1 MNFAAHLPTARRDLR
16 YHADAAQLFAHLG
29 GLERTDTV
37 LLESADIESKKNLLC
52 LAVLDSAVRIRCQ
65 GSRVTAQALT
75 ATGEEIVAKL
85 RTELSE
91 YEVAGNSGGRG
102 VAVFEFPVSQA
113 ADERERL
120 LAISPAEV
128 LRRLQL
134 SKQYG
139 SNANQHSSAQQGSA
153 TRNSATQGPITQDP
167 ATEVPDLPLLA
178 GGFAYDFLE
187 TFETL
192 PAVSEGD
199 NTYPDYE
206 FVVAETLLKVDHLSQ
221 TAYVCGVGTSQ
232 DDVDKR
238 LAAYA
243 TKAEAEITPLAPPEQ
258 GVDKSQP
265 LQVRTDIDDQQFR
278 SHVEQLKGN
287 IYQGDIYQVVPAR
300 TFRAPCVD
308 AFSSYRRLLQTNPSP
323 YMFYFRGEDY
333 ELFGASPESNLKF
346 SPDTREVQLYPIAGT
361 RPRGLNPDGSVN
373 HELDIRNELEMRTD
387 HKELAEHTMLV
398 DLARNDL
405 ARVAV
410 PGTRKVAELLQVDRY
425 SRVMHLV
432 SRVTATL
439 HEDFDALD
447 AYRACMNMGTLTGAP
462 KLRAVDLLREVE
474 GKRRGSYGGA
484 VGYLGGDG
492 RMDNCIVIR
501 SAFVRHGEAIIQAGA
516 GVVRD
521 STPQAEADETVHKAY
536 AVLDAVALGA
546 PVEVAR

>member
-52 LAVLDSAVRIRCQ
+52 LAVLDSAVRVRCH
-65 GSRVTAQALT
+65 GSRVIAQALT
-75 ATGEEIVAKL
+75 ATGEEILAKL
-85 RTELSE
+85 RDELSE
-91 YEVAGNSGGRG
+91 YEVTGNGGDNGDSNDDDRG

-134 SKQYG
+134 SEQYG
-139 SNANQHSSAQQGSA
+139 SNSDVTQQGSA
-153 TRNSATQGPITQDP
+153 G
-167 ATEVPDLPLLA
+167 EVPDLPLLA

-243 TKAEAEITPLAPPEQ
+243 TKAETEITPLTPPEQ
-258 GVDKSQP
+258 GVDISQP
-265 LQVRTDIDDQQFR
+265 LRVRTDIDDQQFR
-278 SHVEQLKGN
+278 GHVEQLKGN

-300 TFRAPCVD
+300 TFHAPCAD

-501 SAFVRHGEAIIQAGA
+501 SAFVCNGEAVIQAGA

>member
-1 MNFAAHLPTARRDLR
+1 MNFAAHLPTARRALR

-52 LAVLDSAVRIRCQ
+52 LAVLDTAVRIRCH
-65 GSRVTAQALT
+65 GSRVIAQALT
-75 ATGEEIVAKL
+75 ATGEEVTAKL
-85 RTELSE
+85 RDELSE
-91 YEVAGNSGGRG
+91 YEVTGNGDDNADDRG
-102 VAVFEFPVSQA
+102 VAIFEFPVSQA

-134 SKQYG
+134 SEQYG
-139 SNANQHSSAQQGSA
+139 SNATQPGSA
-153 TRNSATQGPITQDP
+153 R
-167 ATEVPDLPLLA
+167 EVPDLPLLA

-238 LAAYA
+238 LAAYVA
-243 TKAEAEITPLAPPEQ
+243 KAETEITPLAPPEQ

-265 LQVRTDIDDQQFR
+265 LRVRTDIDDQQFR

-300 TFRAPCVD
+300 TFRAPCTD
-308 AFSSYRRLLQTNPSP
+308 AFASYRRLLQTNPSP

-501 SAFVRHGEAIIQAGA
+501 SAFVRNGEAIIQAGA

-521 STPQAEADETVHKAY
+521 SIPQAEADETVHKAY

>member
-16 YHADAAQLFAHLG
+16 YHADTAQLFAHLG

-52 LAVLDSAVRIRCQ
+52 LAVLDSAVRVRCH

-75 ATGEEIVAKL
+75 TTGEEIIAKL
-85 RTELSE
+85 RDELSQ
-91 YEVAGNSGGRG
+91 YEVTGNGDGNGDDRG

-120 LAISPAEV
+120 LAVSPAEV

-134 SKQYG
+134 SEQYG
-139 SNANQHSSAQQGSA
+139 SNATQQGSV
-153 TRNSATQGPITQDP
+153 GEI
-167 ATEVPDLPLLA
+167 PDLPLLA

-192 PAVSEGD
+192 PTVSEGD

-243 TKAEAEITPLAPPEQ
+243 TKAEIEITPLAPPEQ
-258 GVDKSQP
+258 GVDKSEP
-265 LQVRTDIDDQQFR
+265 LRVRTDIDDQQFR

-300 TFRAPCVD
+300 TFRAPCTD
-308 AFSSYRRLLQTNPSP
+308 AFASYRRLLQTNPSP

-501 SAFVRHGEAIIQAGA
+501 SAFVRNGEAIIQAGA

-521 STPQAEADETVHKAY
+521 SIPQAEADETVHKAY

>member
-52 LAVLDSAVRIRCQ
+52 LAVLDSAVRVRCH

-75 ATGEEIVAKL
+75 ATGEEIIAKL
-85 RTELSE
+85 RDELSE
-91 YEVAGNSGGRG
+91 HEVTSNGDGNGGDRG

-120 LAISPAEV
+120 LAVSPAEV

-134 SKQYG
+134 SEQYG
-139 SNANQHSSAQQGSA
+139 GNATQQGSA
-153 TRNSATQGPITQDP
+153 GEI
-167 ATEVPDLPLLA
+167 PDLPLLA

-192 PAVSEGD
+192 PTVSEGD
-199 NTYPDYE
+199 NMYPDYE

-243 TKAEAEITPLAPPEQ
+243 TKAETEITPLAPPEQ
-258 GVDKSQP
+258 GVDKNQP
-265 LQVRTDIDDQQFR
+265 LRVRTDIDDQEFR

-300 TFRAPCVD
+300 TFRAPCTD
-308 AFSSYRRLLQTNPSP
+308 AFASYRRLLQTNPSP

-501 SAFVRHGEAIIQAGA
+501 SAFVRNGEAIIQAGA

-521 STPQAEADETVHKAY
+521 SIPQAEADETVHKAY

>member
-16 YHADAAQLFAHLG
+16 YHADAAQLFTHLG

-52 LAVLDSAVRIRCQ
+52 LAVLDSAVRVRCH
-65 GSRVTAQALT
+65 GSQVIAQALT
-75 ATGEEIVAKL
+75 ATGEEILAKL
-85 RTELSE
+85 RDELSE
-91 YEVAGNSGGRG
+91 SEVTGNGGDNGDGNDDDRG

-139 SNANQHSSAQQGSA
+139 SNSNATQQGSA
-153 TRNSATQGPITQDP
+153 G
-167 ATEVPDLPLLA
+167 EVPDLPLLA

-243 TKAEAEITPLAPPEQ
+243 TKAETDITPLAPPEQ
-258 GVDKSQP
+258 GIDKSQP
-265 LQVRTDIDDQQFR
+265 LRVRTDIDDQQFR

-300 TFRAPCVD
+300 TFHAPCAD

-346 SPDTREVQLYPIAGT
+346 SPDTREVHLYPIAGT

-439 HEDFDALD
+439 HKDFDALD

-501 SAFVRHGEAIIQAGA
+501 SAFVRNGEAIIQAGA

-521 STPQAEADETVHKAY
+521 SIPQAEADETVHKAY

>member
-16 YHADAAQLFAHLG
+16 YHADAAQLFTHLG

-52 LAVLDSAVRIRCQ
+52 LAVLDSAVRVRCH
-65 GSRVTAQALT
+65 GSQVIAQALT
-75 ATGEEIVAKL
+75 ATGEEILAKL
-85 RTELSE
+85 RDELSE
-91 YEVAGNSGGRG
+91 SEVTGNGGDNGDGNDDDRG

-139 SNANQHSSAQQGSA
+139 SNSNATQQGSA
-153 TRNSATQGPITQDP
+153 G
-167 ATEVPDLPLLA
+167 EVPDLPLLA

-243 TKAEAEITPLAPPEQ
+243 TKAETDITPLAPPEQ
-258 GVDKSQP
+258 GIDKSQP
-265 LQVRTDIDDQQFR
+265 LRVRTDIDDQQFR

-300 TFRAPCVD
+300 TFHAPCAD

-439 HEDFDALD
+439 HKDFDALD

-501 SAFVRHGEAIIQAGA
+501 SAFVRNGEAIIQAGA

-521 STPQAEADETVHKAY
+521 SIPQAEADETVHKAY

>member
-16 YHADAAQLFAHLG
+16 YHADAAQLFTHLG

-52 LAVLDSAVRIRCQ
+52 LAVLDSAVRVRCH
-65 GSRVTAQALT
+65 GSQVIAQALT
-75 ATGEEIVAKL
+75 ATGEEILAKL
-85 RTELSE
+85 RDELSE
-91 YEVAGNSGGRG
+91 SEVTGNGGDNGDGNDDDRG

-139 SNANQHSSAQQGSA
+139 SNSNATQQGSA
-153 TRNSATQGPITQDP
+153 G
-167 ATEVPDLPLLA
+167 EVPDLPLLA

-243 TKAEAEITPLAPPEQ
+243 TKAETDITPLAPPEQ
-258 GVDKSQP
+258 GIDKSQP
-265 LQVRTDIDDQQFR
+265 LRVRTDIDDQQFR

-300 TFRAPCVD
+300 TFRAPCTD
-308 AFSSYRRLLQTNPSP
+308 AFASYRRLLQTNPSP

-439 HEDFDALD
+439 HKDFDALD

-501 SAFVRHGEAIIQAGA
+501 SAFVRNGEAIIQAGA

-521 STPQAEADETVHKAY
+521 SIPQAEADETVHKAY